1 MPLCQ
6 PCVPWVPPGTGISL
20 EEPPHSLAGLFG
32 TGGGR
37 HQHLFSCC
45 QFSPRKSVLF
55 PLCQMCSNFSGISF
69 PPVVVHVAQPSFWA
83 QPRSLPERLC
93 PGETSQL
100 QTVCGADIIATDLG
114 PMHGRN
120 ESWQRAVL
128 CSALSLPP
136 ATCSHRTA
144 PGTRSHSRWLQGWPS
159 PTWCLPCHSC
169 SPLTLITLCRAP
181 PCPQTSPEMPMHNP
195 GEQLV
200 AFLGRGQRLVWQD
213 ATTRVWSLPM
223 QPCTADHSLALL
235 PLVALSLLQVIS
247 GRG

>member
-1 MPLCQ
+1 MVLTKPLFFRNPGHEKQCKRFLVLTAPILRPPPPPAPLISGFSSSSAPLPALCALGSPRDWDLPGRATTQ
-6 PCVPWVPPGTGISL
+6 PRWFVWYG
-20 EEPPHSLAGLFG
+20 
-32 TGGGR
+32 GGGR

-45 QFSPRKSVLF
+45 QFGSRKSVLF

-159 PTWCLPCHSC
+159 PTWCLP
-169 SPLTLITLCRAP
+169 
-181 PCPQTSPEMPMHNP
+181 
-195 GEQLV
+195 
-200 AFLGRGQRLVWQD
+200 
-213 ATTRVWSLPM
+213 
-223 QPCTADHSLALL
+223 
-235 PLVALSLLQVIS
+235 LS
-247 GRG
+247 